1 MDDAEA
7 IWQHEW
13 RQGSILLPEALCAPL
28 PCQPPMSMAAEDILI
43 VLTQDCD
50 LVQADFA
57 KEPYV
62 ETLRAIPI
70 SGKPDGNFLYGK
82 NPRIIQ
88 FPIGERH
95 FQASCHDR
103 SRLDRRLLAQ
113 VKPSEVH
120 VLQPSALHLLREW
133 VAKRYIRPAFPDEFN
148 ARIRN
153 DPTGKALRRLLE
165 LQGHLFQDLYLF
177 CDPADQELP
186 LGQLYKIIVW
196 PVMSSL
202 DYEDEMLRQQARDA
216 SSQIEAIL
224 SNCTDIDVIECELR
238 HEGQISLDDL
248 RYFKAWDFDHLT
260 QRQLSA

>member
-7 IWQHEW
+7 IWHNDW
-13 RQGSILLPEALCAPL
+13 RQGSILLPESLCARPHF
-28 PCQPPMSMAAEDILI
+28 QPALQLAPEDILI

-50 LVQADFA
+50 LVQKDFA
-57 KEPYV
+57 KEPFV
-62 ETLRAIPI
+62 EIIKATPI
-70 SGKPDGNFLYGK
+70 IGNPDGNFLYGK

-88 FPIGERH
+88 FPIGEQH

-103 SRLDRRLLAQ
+103 SWLDRRLLAQ

-120 VLQPSALHLLREW
+120 VLHPSVIHLLREW

-148 ARIRN
+148 ARIRK

-186 LGQLYKIIVW
+186 PGNSYKIILW
-196 PVMSSL
+196 PAMSSQ
-202 DYEDEMLRQQARDA
+202 DYEDEMLRQLARQAC
-216 SSQIEAIL
+216 SQIEAIL
-224 SNCTDIDVIECELR
+224 AECPGIDVIECEVR
-238 HEGQISLDDL
+238 HEGQITLDDL